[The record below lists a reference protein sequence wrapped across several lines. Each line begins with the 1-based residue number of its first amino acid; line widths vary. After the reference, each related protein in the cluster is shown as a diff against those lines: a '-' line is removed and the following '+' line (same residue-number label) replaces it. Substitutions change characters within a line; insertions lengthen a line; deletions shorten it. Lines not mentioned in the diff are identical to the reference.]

1 MDLKSIDV
9 QGWLDW
15 FAANKDAFEAID
27 FILGILGI
35 LLIVPIIWVI
45 KRFLKWMRSPAPMP
59 KEEAPEATKTDN
71 SQTQNFAPQ
80 SGGNAAG
87 RDVNIIHNH
96 TNGED
101 QERYRQSVE
110 RQINDLTNRLERAN
124 QDKGALDADKRSL
137 QNEINDLH
145 AKTFDIEASFRAA
158 KDRADNLAVQLTA
171 MTNQVDPEQLSQARG
186 LLAEFDFDGAER
198 ILTQIVNDQELNVR
212 QSTAAHY
219 GLGEIAEERVNWQSA
234 LEHYKRAYGQDPT
247 PEHQKAY
254 ARLCWQMGPF
264 DDAVTLLKD
273 ILKEVGAISG
283 SDGQEYAQTLNDLA
297 LNLQLCGDFD
307 KAEPL
312 HNDALLMRHRVLG
325 DDHPD
330 TAESLNNLAA
340 LYRAQGRYEDAEPL
354 YDEALSITRRVL
366 GADNPDTAGS
376 LNNLAGLY
384 YVQGRYSEAVP
395 LYKEAVEIMER
406 VLEVEHPNTKI
417 VRDNYERLLAEMKE
431 ENTVVG
437 SK

>member
-9 QGWLDW
+9 QGWLDS

-59 KEEAPEATKTDN
+59 KEETPEATKTDN
-71 SQTQNFAPQ
+71 SQTQNSANQ

-87 RDVNIIHNH
+87 RDVNIILNH

-101 QERYRQSVE
+101 QERYSQSVE

-137 QNEINDLH
+137 RNEINDLH

-212 QSTAAHY
+212 QSAAAHY

-247 PEHQKAY
+247 LEHQKAY
-254 ARLCWQMGPF
+254 ARLCWQMGRF

-283 SDGQEYAQTLNDLA
+283 SDGQQYVQTLNDLA

-340 LYRAQGRYEDAEPL
+340 LYRAQGRDEDVEPL
-354 YDEALSITRRVL
+354 YDEALSIRRRVL
-366 GADNPDTAGS
+366 GADHPDTASS
-376 LNNLAGLY
+376 LNNLAGLHY
-384 YVQGRYSEAVP
+384 AQGRYSEAVP

-406 VLEVEHPNTKI
+406 VLGVEHPNTKI